1 MPARAIAIKQPSQG
15 FAHTPDGVKQES
27 LRSKKREALDMT
39 FYHASPVGGLA
50 ILKPSVSEHG
60 KPYVY
65 FATNPLVALLYA
77 VKPVPKPFSFYP
89 YGFEKDG
96 SVVYSEY
103 YENAFF
109 DIYKGKQGFL
119 YACHDLPDAQNPTQI
134 SCAFVCTKPVKID
147 HAFEIPDLYEY
158 FKGKEKKGEFHIR
171 PRHAIS
177 EKEMSVATAALTKDM
192 KQHELIS
199 SPDHPMSLFI
209 KTHFPE
215 VWSEGEAATKKG
227 TKKPYTSLT

>member
-1 MPARAIAIKQPSQG
+1 
-15 FAHTPDGVKQES
+15 
-27 LRSKKREALDMT
+27 MT
-39 FYHASPVGGLA
+39 FYHASPVGGLT

-119 YACHDLPDAQNPTQI
+119 YACHDLPSAQNPTSI
-134 SCAFVCTKPVKID
+134 PCAYASAKPVRI
-147 HAFEIPDLYEY
+147 EETLGISDLYAY
-158 FKGKEKKGEFHIR
+158 YKEKEETGEFHIK

-177 EKEMSVATAALTKDM
+177 EKEMSVATAALAKDM
-192 KQHELIS
+192 KRHGLKS
-199 SPDHPMSLFI
+199 SPDHPMSLFL

-215 VWSEGEAATKKG
+215 VWSKGEAATKKR
-227 TKKPYTSLT
+227 TKSPTHPWRDKAFHGQDVTKRLNI